1 MLEDKNH
8 IILVKVE
15 YEAENPL
22 HCHLCEKGISPEIY
36 QLYHM
41 DTAHVDRAEYTGERP
56 ETCGACGKKF
66 EDKETLMNHFYKTHR
81 QIYFMVYTSDIQLTI
96 KPCVGVL
103 CVSLNVVQLLRYS
116 YKCYMES
123 PNTVALL
130 RLRHM
135 FLVNYAQRSLKNHLP
150 C

>member
-1 MLEDKNH
+1 M
-8 IILVKVE
+8 E

-81 QIYFMVYTSDIQLTI
+81 QIYFMVYTSDIQLT
-96 KPCVGVL
+96 KLRAQKQDNVAYRDPKCVA
-103 CVSLNVVQLLRYS
+103 SVV
-116 YKCYMES
+116 
-123 PNTVALL
+123 N
-130 RLRHM
+130 
-135 FLVNYAQRSLKNHLP
+135 
-150 C
+150 